1 MVHVYCQLIPSQLI
15 SLSII
20 FSRIF
25 KIEQQIHIRLIMV
38 LLMPNNYQYSA
49 VALSMRM
56 EEKIIRNRVQIQE
69 QHWGYSWSNVLQI
82 QIIHNSQF
90 SCSLYIP
97 RSINSMRTIW
107 NNSSEAPCYT
117 RMLQTITA
125 FGRIIRPAERNFQE
139 KGISLFERLFFS
151 KGYIW
156 VPTW

>member
-69 QHWGYSWSNVLQI
+69 QHWGYS
-82 QIIHNSQF
+82 
-90 SCSLYIP
+90 
-97 RSINSMRTIW
+97 
-107 NNSSEAPCYT
+107 
-117 RMLQTITA
+117 
-125 FGRIIRPAERNFQE
+125 
-139 KGISLFERLFFS
+139 
-151 KGYIW
+151 
-156 VPTW
+156 